1 MSPIDCLISAFL
13 YHFLGQVTTS
23 RLVHFLLFSGSER
36 GKMLIWRGV
45 HGRSKDWDISGRQ
58 DVSPFTKDKDRCFVF
73 LAGLN
78 CISGSCCF
86 PFSSRLVV
94 MRFVQAITYY
104 QSSLMHESF
113 DSISQLGR
121 TAQKGS
127 LLFLVCSSEEW
138 FELTI
143 SFTEAHP
150 KPLIWG

>member
-1 MSPIDCLISAFL
+1 M
-13 YHFLGQVTTS
+13 
-23 RLVHFLLFSGSER
+23 
-36 GKMLIWRGV
+36 GV
-45 HGRSKDWDISGRQ
+45 RRIGNMSGRQ
-58 DVSPFTKDKDRCFVF
+58 DNSPFTKDKNRCFVF

-121 TAQKGS
+121 TAQKGP
-127 LLFLVCSSEEW
+127 LLFLVCSSKEW

-150 KPLIWG
+150 KPQIWGLSAHGCFIKWMLALRNTLPTTRHQD